1 MKQLKN
7 KTAII
12 TGASSGIGEA
22 TAHVLSEEG
31 MNLVLAARR
40 EDRLNELKEKIESNG
55 GKAIVVKTDVTE
67 RDQVDNMAQK
77 AKDKFGSIDILI
89 NNAGLMPLSLMKNL
103 HVDEWD
109 QMIDVNLKGVLY
121 CIAAV
126 LPTMRDQQNGHIVNI
141 SSVAGRKVMPGSAVY
156 SATKFGVRAI
166 SEGLRQ
172 ELSPSDNIRITAIE
186 PGAVDTELMDTI
198 TDEEMKDLVE
208 ESFGN
213 IKTLESEDIA
223 ESIRYVVLQPARV
236 DVSEILI
243 MPTEQK

>member
-22 TAHVLSEEG
+22 TARVLSGEG
-31 MNLVLAARR
+31 VNLVLAARR
-40 EDRLNELKEKIESNG
+40 EDRLNELKEEIESNG

-126 LPTMRDQQNGHIVNI
+126 LPTMREQQNGHIVNI

-223 ESIRYVVLQPARV
+223 ESIRYAVTQPNHV

>member
-223 ESIRYVVLQPARV
+223 ESIRYAVLQPARV

>member
-126 LPTMRDQQNGHIVNI
+126 LPTMRDQQKGHIVNI

-223 ESIRYVVLQPARV
+223 ESIRYAVTQPNHV

>member
-223 ESIRYVVLQPARV
+223 ESIRYAVTQPNHV

>member
-172 ELSPSDNIRITAIE
+172 ELSHSDNIRITAIE

-223 ESIRYVVLQPARV
+223 ESIRYAVLQPARV